1 MVMRRDCDNGDE
13 QYEAETG
20 KNCKHRTKMAIHRV
34 IQNYCQGFN
43 NLSYTIHL
51 R

>member
-1 MVMRRDCDNGDE
+1 MSLRVIVFTVLLRARIMIG
-13 QYEAETG
+13 
-20 KNCKHRTKMAIHRV
+20 IHRV
-34 IQNYCQGFN
+34 IQNDCRGFN